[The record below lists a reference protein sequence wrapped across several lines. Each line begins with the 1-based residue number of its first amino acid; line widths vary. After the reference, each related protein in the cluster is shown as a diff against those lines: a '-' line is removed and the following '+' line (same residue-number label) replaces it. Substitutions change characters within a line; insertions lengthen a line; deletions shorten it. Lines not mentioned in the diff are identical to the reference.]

1 MMTHA
6 STTLPWRRSFSVHVE
21 MYSRG
26 SNSRGRRSSFT
37 TCWSRMARRRTS
49 RPGKTFAGSAPVAYR
64 RQAHDR
70 AERHEDEREEPE
82 AEREVP
88 CNHDPRGVREGS
100 GQVHQELVHHE
111 QEDAEPRE
119 ADPAPWASVAM
130 RDRGRRVCGRVGD
143 RFRNLRRLGGRDRD
157 GLGLG
162 EICGRVPSAGIA
174 PPSFVLS
181 DPTQRG
187 AAGRACELRLA
198 QRSERTAMVAVPP
211 YGSSDTLILVA
222 DRSSLVATPRST

>member
-70 AERHEDEREEPE
+70 AERHEDDREQPE
-82 AEREVP
+82 AERAVP

-111 QEDAEPRE
+111 QENAEPHE

-162 EICGRVPSAGIA
+162 EICGRVPSDRKSTRLNSSHVAISYAVFCLKKKKPTDVNTVTTSACFGLI
-174 PPSFVLS
+174 PSV
-181 DPTQRG
+181 
-187 AAGRACELRLA
+187 
-198 QRSERTAMVAVPP
+198 RTLHRRHK
-211 YGSSDTLILVA
+211 S
-222 DRSSLVATPRST
+222 